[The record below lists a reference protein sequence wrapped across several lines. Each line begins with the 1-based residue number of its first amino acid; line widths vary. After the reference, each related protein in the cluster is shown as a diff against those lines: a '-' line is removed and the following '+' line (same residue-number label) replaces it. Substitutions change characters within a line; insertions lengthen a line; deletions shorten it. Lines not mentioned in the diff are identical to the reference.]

1 MLSRED
7 YIRTCEWF
15 RREGAFFE
23 CSDATTPAAWH
34 LPGGGYFLLSTVE
47 ECADFAEVR
56 EMVLGAVAV

>member
-1 MLSRED
+1 MTRDD
-7 YIRTCEWF
+7 YVKTCEWF

-23 CSDATTPAAWH
+23 CSDAVTPAAWH

-56 EMVLGAVAV
+56 LMVLGAVAV

>member
-1 MLSRED
+1 MTREE
-7 YIRTCEWF
+7 YVKVCEWF